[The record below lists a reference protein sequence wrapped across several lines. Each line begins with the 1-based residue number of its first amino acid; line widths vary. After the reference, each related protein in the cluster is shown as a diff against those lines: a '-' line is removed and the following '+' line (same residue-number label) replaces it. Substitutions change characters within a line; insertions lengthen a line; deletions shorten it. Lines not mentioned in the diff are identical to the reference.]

1 MHSDPPETFME
12 NTWKILMR
20 SIHAAESYVKSNDTN
35 HLTTGIPIPGIWKSV
50 VSLTVAIR
58 FVYAVCDCIPHK
70 K

>member
-1 MHSDPPETFME
+1 
-12 NTWKILMR
+12 MR
-20 SIHAAESYVKSNDTN
+20 SIHAAENYVKSNDTN